1 MIIDTHCHLDDDSF
15 NDDLDFVIKRAKE
28 SGINKII
35 IPGADIKTLKK
46 ARDIAYAYDNVY
58 FAAGV
63 HPYHADEFDINY
75 LKDFLDDRK
84 CVAVGECGLDYFKI
98 KEHFNSD
105 EEVLANKN
113 LQKKIFLDQINL
125 AIQFK
130 KPLIIHARDANEDI
144 YNILKEHSKKLFGT
158 VLHCYNASKLLLTL
172 KDEGFYF
179 GIGGVLTFKNAKNLV
194 EILDQIPLSNI
205 VIETDA
211 PYLAPTPN
219 RGKRNEPAF
228 TTFVAQKM
236 AEILN
241 LEVSKIE
248 EITTKN
254 AEKLFKI

>member
-75 LKDFLDDRK
+75 LRDFLDDRK

-144 YNILKEHSKKLFGT
+144 YNISKEHSKKLFGA
-158 VLHCYNASKLLLTL
+158 VLHCYNASKLLLSL

>member
-63 HPYHADEFDINY
+63 HPYHANEFDINY
-75 LKDFLDDRK
+75 LRDFLDDRK

-144 YNILKEHSKKLFGT
+144 YNILKEYSKKLFGA
-158 VLHCYNASKLLLTL
+158 VLHCYNASKLLLSL